1 MLVGMKEDGPRELP
15 RVRQNLRLM
24 AASPDEDGEP
34 RWQIFDPLS
43 NKFFFLSRAG
53 FYLFREWRNAK
64 TDDELVMLLVRRGL
78 DVAPNELEFFI
89 RFLELNHLVEIRSSQ
104 DFSRLQKESA
114 KRKQHILMWVL
125 HNYLF
130 IKIPLVRPDLWLNR
144 CFSRIKFLFRLRLHW
159 VALLLGILGLVM
171 VLRQWETFTHTLQ
184 NFFDLSSI
192 VYYVCALILV
202 KTAHE
207 LGHAFVAKRYGC
219 RVSSMGFALLL
230 MTPILYTDT
239 TDAWRLRSRFQR
251 LSIVT
256 AGVRVEIY
264 IACVATFLWG
274 IVPDGG
280 FRSVLFFVA
289 TTSWVSSLLINISP
303 FMRFDGY
310 YALSDFLG
318 MENLQPRSFL
328 VGKWFLREKL
338 FGFGFAPPE
347 PLNRKKCLLMVSYAW
362 GTWVYRFF
370 LFIGIAVLVYYFAFK
385 LLGIVLFLVEIL
397 WFLVFPII
405 KEIGVW
411 LTLRKYMTINKAS
424 IATLSVV
431 LLMLAALLVPWQNQ
445 ISAPAVITF
454 ERHQTFYPS
463 EPASVVT
470 WQVAVDKKVKQG
482 ELLMLLESA
491 EVEQEI
497 RLTQVRLGALQTQW
511 QRASSGASSSST
523 KLTLQTQISREQSQ
537 LQSLLERRE
546 RLVFQAPFD
555 GYIGETLS
563 LKKDDYVNEKM
574 PLATLYDVQSGIVKA
589 YISGRSVSRL
599 KIGSEARFIGNDG
612 TKLDTK
618 LVVNNVLP
626 TAITHLNYPGLSS
639 VYDGPIA
646 AQKMQDQIIPDTS
659 IYEVLLSFKDTSSI
673 SRQVYG
679 RVDLSVEPTSFLVE
693 GGRYLYGVFIRE
705 SGF

>member
-1 MLVGMKEDGPRELP
+1 MPSDAATPLP
-15 RVRQNLRLM
+15 RLRQNLRLLP
-24 AASPDEDGEP
+24 ASPDEEGEP
-34 RWQIFDPLS
+34 RWQLFDALS
-43 NKFFFLSRAG
+43 NKFYFLSRTAL
-53 FYLFREWRNAK
+53 YLFREWRHAE
-64 TDDELVMLLVRRGL
+64 DQVALLGRVAERGL
-78 DVAPNELEFFI
+78 EVSQQELDYFI
-89 RFLELNHLVEIRSSQ
+89 RFLQQNHLLEVSDCKSVAE
-104 DFSRLQKESA
+104 FSAQQA
-114 KRKQHILMWVL
+114 QRKTHVLMWLL

-130 IKIPLVRPDLWLNR
+130 IKIPLLRPDLVLTRLYQRCYKVLNFPMPWL
-144 CFSRIKFLFRLRLHW
+144 
-159 VALLLGILGLVM
+159 AGGIGALGLVM

-184 NFFDLSSI
+184 NFFSLSAI
-192 VYYVCALILV
+192 VYYAAALVLV

-207 LGHAFVAKRYGC
+207 LGHALVAKRYGC
-219 RVSSMGFALLL
+219 RVSSMGVAFLL

-239 TDAWRLRSRFQR
+239 TDAWRLRSRYQR
-251 LSIVT
+251 LDIVT

-264 IACVATFLWG
+264 IACFATFLWA
-274 IVPDGG
+274 IVPSGSLRD
-280 FRSVLFFVA
+280 VMFFVA
-289 TTSWVSSLLINISP
+289 TTSWISSLLINISP

-411 LTLRKYMTINKAS
+411 LTLRKFMTINKAS
-424 IATLSVV
+424 IVTLSAV
-431 LLMLAALLVPWQNQ
+431 LLMFAALLVPWQNQ

-463 EPASVVT
+463 EPSRVVT

-497 RLTQVRLGALQTQW
+497 RLTQVKLEALQTQW